1 MKTSKKVALIVAAFL
16 FVCGAVLSAVGFSM
30 GAGAEKTYGP
40 SAECQESSFTVSE
53 LFYSVSVDTDECD
66 VSFFQSTNGSCRVTC
81 YAPEGVE
88 HIVAVEEGMLT
99 VREMDTRAWYEKWG
113 IWNERVHMEIYL
125 PQMTGAEL
133 SITTDTGDVSL
144 PSWLSFTAVKV
155 GTHTGDVAAQGV
167 VAPKELLIMTNTGDV
182 ALQACEAIM
191 LNVTTNTGDVT
202 LADCHSD
209 TLGAHTGTGDV
220 QLRRSVAGHVGITT
234 DTGDV
239 ALQAVGAEE
248 MEIETVTGDV
258 TGTLLSDKVFEV
270 RSSTGDVSVPASVA
284 GAGKCAI
291 TTSTGD
297 INLRIE

>member
-30 GAGAEKTYGP
+30 GVGAEKTYGP

-66 VSFFQSTNGSCRVTC
+66 VSFLQSTNGSCRVTC
-81 YAPEGVE
+81 YAPKGVE
-88 HIVAVEEGMLT
+88 YIVAVEEGMLT
-99 VREMDTRAWYEKWG
+99 VCEMDTRAWYEKWG
-113 IWNERVHMEIYL
+113 IGNERVHMEIYL
-125 PQMTGAEL
+125 PQMTGTEL
-133 SITTDTGDVSL
+133 SITTD
-144 PSWLSFTAVKV
+144 
-155 GTHTGDVAAQGV
+155 
-167 VAPKELLIMTNTGDV
+167 
-182 ALQACEAIM
+182 
-191 LNVTTNTGDVT
+191 TGDVT

-239 ALQAVGAEE
+239 ALQAVGAED
-248 MEIETVTGDV
+248 MEIETATGNV
-258 TGTLLSDKVFEV
+258 TGTLLSPKTFEV
-270 RSSTGDVSVPASVA
+270 KTSTGDVNVPKSVE
-284 GAGKCAI
+284 GAGMCTI

-297 INLRIE
+297 VNIQIQE

>member
-1 MKTSKKVALIVAAFL
+1 MKTSKKIALIVAAIL
-16 FVCGAVLSAVGFSM
+16 FVGGVVLAGVGLSM
-30 GAGAEKTYGP
+30 SVGVENAYGP

-66 VSFFQSTNGSCRVTC
+66 VSFLQSTNGSCRVTC
-81 YAPEGVE
+81 YAPKGVE
-88 HIVAVEEGMLT
+88 YIVAVEEGMLT

-113 IWNERVHMEIYL
+113 IWNERVHMDIYL
-125 PQMTGAEL
+125 PQMTGTEL
-133 SITTDTGDVSL
+133 SITTDTGDVTL

-155 GTHTGDVAAQGV
+155 VTDTGDVAMQGV

-191 LNVTTNTGDVT
+191 LNVTTDTGDVT

-239 ALQAVGAEE
+239 ELQAVGAED
-248 MEIETVTGDV
+248 MEIETTTGDV
-258 TGTLLSDKVFEV
+258 QGTLRSPKVFDIET
-270 RSSTGDVSVPASVA
+270 STGDVRVPPN
-284 GAGKCAI
+284 GTDCGTCKI
-291 TTSTGD
+291 TTDTGD
-297 INLRIE
+297 IDIQIQ